1 MDNIKKY
8 SCFFQLATDIIGG
21 KWKALVLWCLK
32 DGEKRNGEL
41 KRLIPD
47 ISQKML
53 TQQLRELENS
63 GIVERIVYPEVP
75 PKVEYK
81 LTKMGKT
88 LIPILEDLHDWGK
101 EYSKEHNVKLDEK
114 KTKGLSCN

>member
-1 MDNIKKY
+1 MDTIKKY

-32 DGEKRNGEL
+32 DEVKRNGEL
-41 KRLIPD
+41 KRLIPN

-53 TQQLRELENS
+53 TQQLRELEES
-63 GIVERIVYPEVP
+63 GVVERIVYPVVP

-81 LTKMGKT
+81 LTSMGKK
-88 LIPILEDLHDWGK
+88 LIPILLDLHDWGK
-101 EYSKEHNVKLDEK
+101 EYSKKHDLTLEDSN
-114 KTKGLSCN
+114 KGNLSCN

>member
-32 DGEKRNGEL
+32 DSKKRNGEL

-63 GIVERIVYPEVP
+63 GIVERIVYAQVP

-81 LTKMGKT
+81 LTKLGENLM
-88 LIPILEDLHDWGK
+88 PILADLHDWGK
-101 EYSKEHNVKLDEK
+101 EYSKEYNVTLDQT
-114 KTKGLSCN
+114 KTKKLSCN

>member
-32 DGEKRNGEL
+32 DSVKRNGEL

-53 TQQLRELENS
+53 TQQLRELEES
-63 GIVERIVYPEVP
+63 GIVLRIVYPVVP

-81 LTKMGKT
+81 LTPMGEK
-88 LIPILEDLHDWGK
+88 LMPILLDLHDWGK
-101 EYSKEHNVKLDEK
+101 EYSKKHNLTLDESK
-114 KTKGLSCN
+114 NNGLSCT

>member
-1 MDNIKKY
+1 MDNIKQY

-32 DGEKRNGEL
+32 DSVKRNGEL
-41 KRLIPD
+41 KRLIPN

-53 TQQLRELENS
+53 TQQLRELEDS
-63 GIVERIVYPEVP
+63 GIVNRIVYPVVP

-81 LTKMGKT
+81 LTPMGEK
-88 LIPILEDLHDWGK
+88 LMPILLELHDWGK
-101 EYSKEHNVKLDEK
+101 EYSKKNNL
-114 KTKGLSCN
+114 TLQNTQKGDLSCS